1 MTLARQMTLASRNMN
16 PETKVLSLLQKPIF
30 GESVVAAN
38 KISKRNITGQD
49 EQAVKIHKNST
60 GTFLFDITFSVDLL
74 KNRTGQHQVISGQ
87 NGESIR
93 AGFDPT
99 AGQFFVDRGNT
110 SGLKENPFFTD
121 KTSAYVEPWKHQNDL
136 PVYKMFGVID
146 GNLIEVFLNDGIAT
160 LTNTF
165 FIPGT
170 EGLEYL
176 EIESSSD
183 AIHIVELEVK
193 ELKLRA
199 TS

>member
-1 MTLARQMTLASRNMN
+1 
-16 PETKVLSLLQKPIF
+16 
-30 GESVVAAN
+30 
-38 KISKRNITGQD
+38 
-49 EQAVKIHKNST
+49 
-60 GTFLFDITFSVDLL
+60 
-74 KNRTGQHQVISGQ
+74 
-87 NGESIR
+87 
-93 AGFDPT
+93 
-99 AGQFFVDRGNT
+99 
-110 SGLKENPFFTD
+110 
-121 KTSAYVEPWKHQNDL
+121 
-136 PVYKMFGVID
+136 MFGVID